1 MREPGL
7 EPGSE
12 RLCAR
17 ILIICAWQRPILTT
31 ELFTPIRISIS
42 LGLKDFS

>member
-12 RLCAR
+12 R
-17 ILIICAWQRPILTT
+17 WQRPILTT